1 MINDNQ
7 AKIPNFIY
15 LKQSK
20 IVKSTKHAFYTTSSR
35 ILVIKDCN
43 TKIYRKNNVKWVQ
56 FNKSSPHEPL
66 ICQESSGKGEK
77 MIKQQI
83 RKPKVQK
90 RHQSL
95 RVNLEGT
102 TEFPRLA
109 VYRSTKHIY
118 AQLIDDEKH
127 VTICSAS
134 SLDKDL
140 KDKLKHG
147 GNIEAAKL
155 VGEAIAKKA
164 LKAGVECVVFDRG
177 GFLYHGRVQA
187 LADAAREVGLQF

>member
-1 MINDNQ
+1 
-7 AKIPNFIY
+7 
-15 LKQSK
+15 
-20 IVKSTKHAFYTTSSR
+20 
-35 ILVIKDCN
+35 
-43 TKIYRKNNVKWVQ
+43 
-56 FNKSSPHEPL
+56 
-66 ICQESSGKGEK
+66 
-77 MIKQQI
+77 MIKQEI

-118 AQLIDDEKH
+118 AQLIDDEKR
-127 VTICSAS
+127 VTVCSAS

-140 KDKLKHG
+140 KEQLKHG

-155 VGEAIAKKA
+155 VGESIAKKA

-177 GFLYHGRVQA
+177 GFLYHGRIQA
-187 LADAAREVGLQF
+187 LAEAAREAGLQF